1 MNQGRLNW
9 LDSARALL
17 MLLGIPFHVAVVYSL
32 AAKWWVVSPD
42 SSVVLTFFSAV
53 SNTFRMPAF
62 FVVAGFFSFLVL
74 SKKGLG
80 EFLKAR
86 GVRLVVPLITA
97 LVLLSP
103 LQFALFAWAG
113 TLQVDGQAI
122 ARPVFMADGSLD
134 PRVGRFWV
142 AHLWFLIDLVQLTL
156 FTALLAALGLTDAVK
171 RLAQR
176 LQGVGWIGLFLLL
189 GLHLAYSVAWTSF
202 DDFTG
207 HPIPEL
213 FWGGVSLHTLF
224 MQGPFFL
231 VGLLFAANRELLFKA
246 LRWTPLSLTL
256 SVLALVAAG
265 VVLTL
270 WPVDGTVWQK
280 ALRVLLR
287 PLAAWAGFH
296 LVLGAC
302 WRWLDVRHPLVQGLV
317 DGAYS
322 IYLFHHPIVALL
334 AVGFCYVQAPVLLE
348 FVTITLVAFGTS
360 WGLHAVLKR
369 YKLDRLLFN
378 GEAGPKPAAQP
389 VAAGLARAT
398 E

>member
-17 MLLGIPFHVAVVYSL
+17 MLLGIPFHAAVVYSL
-32 AAKWWVVSPD
+32 AAKWWVISPD
-42 SSVVLTFFSAV
+42 SSVALTFFSAA

-62 FVVAGFFSFLVL
+62 FVVAGFFSFVVL

-86 GVRLVVPLITA
+86 GVRLVVPLLTA
-97 LVLLSP
+97 LLVLSP

-113 TLQVDGQAI
+113 TLDVDGQAI

-134 PRVGRFWV
+134 PRPGRFWV

-156 FTALLAALGLTDAVK
+156 LTALLAALGLTDGLK

-176 LQGVGWIGLFLLL
+176 LQGVGWIGLFALL

-202 DDFTG
+202 DDITG
-207 HPIPEL
+207 HPLPEL
-213 FWGGVSLHTLF
+213 FWGSVSLHTLF
-224 MQGPFFL
+224 MQGPFFFA
-231 VGLLFAANRELLFKA
+231 GLLFAANRELLFKV
-246 LRWTPLSLTL
+246 LRWTPLSLSL
-256 SVLALVAAG
+256 SVLALVSAA

-302 WRWLDVRHPLVQGLV
+302 WRWLDVRHRVVQGLV

-334 AVGFCYVQAPVLLE
+334 AVGFCYVQVPALLE
-348 FVTITLVAFGTS
+348 FAVITVAAFLAS
-360 WGLHAVLKR
+360 WGLHVLLRR
-369 YKLDRLLFN
+369 YRLYRLLFN
-378 GEAGPKPAAQP
+378 GEARDTPAARG
-389 VAAGLARAT
+389 AAPGLARAA